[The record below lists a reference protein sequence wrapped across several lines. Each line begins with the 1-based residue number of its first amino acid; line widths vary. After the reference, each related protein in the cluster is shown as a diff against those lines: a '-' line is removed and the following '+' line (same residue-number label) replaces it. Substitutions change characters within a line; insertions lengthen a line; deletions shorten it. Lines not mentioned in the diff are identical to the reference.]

1 MKKIMA
7 NLLWFLVAVAGAWA
21 YATLAFHRGEHLNSA
36 FILIAALCS
45 YAIGYRFYSKWLAA
59 RVLMLN
65 DRRATPCEVHDD
77 GKDFVKTNKWIV
89 FGHHFAA
96 ISGPGPLVGPVLAAQ
111 FGYLPGTLWILIGV
125 TLGGAVQD
133 FVVLF
138 ASLRRDG
145 KSLGQMVK
153 EELNSGA
160 GYLALVAILGIMV
173 ILLAVLALVVVKAL
187 AESPWGVFTVGAT
200 IPIAMFMGCYLRF
213 GRVGK
218 VLEASATGVVGLL
231 LAVWGGKLVHA
242 NPELAR
248 WFGLRDITL
257 AWGIIVYGLAASVLP
272 VWLLLAPRD
281 YLSTFMK
288 LGTIFALALGIF
300 VVLPELRMPAV
311 SRFVDG
317 SGLVVAGKIFPF
329 CFITIA
335 CGAISGFHTLI
346 ASGTTPK
353 MLTRESYAR
362 PVGYGAMCLESLVA
376 IMALIAACT
385 LDPGVYLSMNVKGE
399 AAVTVA
405 KVTSLGFPV
414 TADHMSQLANQ
425 LGEKTLF
432 GRTGGA
438 ATLAV
443 GMANIFS
450 KAVKGRWLDL
460 WYHFAIMFEALFILT
475 TIDAG
480 TRVGRYLLQDMLG
493 NLWKPL
499 GETKNISANLLAS
512 VLLVSGWGYFLIQGV
527 RDPLG
532 GVNSLWPL
540 FGIANQMLAAI
551 GLCLGTTIILKMTL
565 QPAANAGEPVLRALQ
580 TSGEREQRASGFP
593 SPPLE
598 ERAGE
603 RRPQHSDAL
612 CAPEPPVGPLTPAL
626 SPSEGERG
634 NRRQLSGEPS
644 FMGRRPVTIHDAAAR
659 VPAQKDDLLSL
670 PLSSRG
676 GEGTGAAVSE
686 HRGVHKKRPVL
697 ALITLIPLVWL
708 LAVTV
713 TAGVQKIWH
722 SDPRIGFLAQARVLS
737 EEAPSLERAMA
748 AAKNAGEAGA
758 ITQAE
763 RVLRKNRVLRFNNHL
778 DAVVAGGFLVLVSAI
793 VVLSVREWVL
803 LLGRRKLAVLRETE
817 PVWLPDYA
825 VAESRPLHV
834 AGVVALTFALAKELS
849 GEAEMDRARHAATLC
864 ECEHGQAGCPAEMSA
879 SQARQAEARVYLA
892 VAERRFKGVKRC
904 C

>member
-1 MKKIMA
+1 MKKTLA

-21 YATLAFHRGEHLNSA
+21 YATLAFHRGEPLNSA
-36 FILIAALCS
+36 FILVAALCS

-111 FGYLPGTLWILIGV
+111 FGYLPSTLWILIGV

-138 ASLRRDG
+138 ASLRRNG

-153 EELNSGA
+153 EELNTTA
-160 GYLALVAILGIMV
+160 GYLALVAILGIMI

-218 VLEASATGVVGLL
+218 VLEASAFGVVCLL
-231 LAVWGGKLVHA
+231 LAVWGGKLVYA
-242 NPELAR
+242 SPVLAR

-257 AWGIIVYGLAASVLP
+257 AWAIIVYGLAASVLP

-300 VVLPELRMPAV
+300 VVLPQLQMPAL
-311 SRFVDG
+311 SRFADG

-335 CGAISGFHTLI
+335 CGSISGFHTLI

-385 LDPGVYLSMNVKGE
+385 LEPGVYLSMNVKGE
-399 AAVTVA
+399 AATTVA
-405 KVTSLGFPV
+405 KVTALGFPV
-414 TADHMSQLANQ
+414 TVDQMSQLADQ

-443 GMANIFS
+443 GMAHIFS
-450 KAVKGRWLDL
+450 KAVHGRWLDL

-480 TRVGRYLLQDMLG
+480 TRVGRYILQDVLG

-499 GETKNISANLLAS
+499 GETKNTGANVLAS
-512 VLLVSGWGYFLIQGV
+512 LLLVSGWGYFLIQGV

-551 GLCLGTTIILKMTL
+551 GLCLGTTILLKMSL
-565 QPAANAGEPVLRALQ
+565 QSKAAEQSKVQSPKSKVRGPA
-580 TSGEREQRASGFP
+580 
-593 SPPLE
+593 
-598 ERAGE
+598 
-603 RRPQHSDAL
+603 
-612 CAPEPPVGPLTPAL
+612 
-626 SPSEGERG
+626 
-634 NRRQLSGEPS
+634 
-644 FMGRRPVTIHDAAAR
+644 
-659 VPAQKDDLLSL
+659 
-670 PLSSRG
+670 
-676 GEGTGAAVSE
+676 
-686 HRGVHKKRPVL
+686 L

-708 LAVTV
+708 LAVTM

-722 SDPRIGFLAQARVLS
+722 PDPRIGFLAQAKVLR
-737 EEAPSLERAMA
+737 EEAPALERAV
-748 AAKNAGEAGA
+748 EAGGE
-758 ITQAE
+758 IEVSEQAE
-763 RVLRKNRVLRFNNHL
+763 QALHKNRVQRFNNEL
-778 DAVVAGGFLVLVSAI
+778 DAVVAGAFLVLVSAI
-793 VVLSVREWVL
+793 VVLSVREWAL
-803 LLGRRKLAVLRETE
+803 LLARRKPAVLCETE

-825 VAESRPLHV
+825 VAESRTLRV
-834 AGVVALTFALAKELS
+834 AGVAALTFALAKELS
-849 GEAEMDRARHAATLC
+849 GEAEMDRARQAATLC
-864 ECEHGQAGCPAEMSA
+864 ECEPANAGCPAELNA
-879 SQARQAEARVYLA
+879 SQARQADARIYLA
-892 VAERRFKGVKRC
+892 MAERRFKGVKRC